1 MSFIKQ
7 GWIILKGNKE
17 VVREIGVAPLNV
29 DEQTFIDKYS
39 DYDKNNDAGSY
50 TYNTVKNNGFE
61 ILVTTKNGKIALIQC
76 IPENHY

>member
-1 MSFIKQ
+1 M
-7 GWIILKGNKE
+7 LMNKHLLINT
-17 VVREIGVAPLNV
+17 VIM
-29 DEQTFIDKYS
+29 
-39 DYDKNNDAGSY
+39 KNNDAGSY